1 MGIRVHDSKGMLVGR
16 CLPVVLSAVSS
27 AHGKL
32 DEITSILLE
41 VSFHTFK
48 VAEVCTTFED
58 WINVKKVEIIGHE
71 YTKENDEDDFRVES
85 FHDYLPYERTV
96 KYFSGQKS
104 QFL

>member
-1 MGIRVHDSKGMLVGR
+1 MGIRVHDSKGKLIGR
-16 CLPVVLSAVSS
+16 CLPVVLSA
-27 AHGKL
+27 A
-32 DEITSILLE
+32 SIESIMLE

-71 YTKENDEDDFRVES
+71 YTKENDEDNFRVES
-85 FHDYLPYERTV
+85 FHDYLPCLRTV